1 MSKTSLRFLLAF
13 APALS
18 GADVSLTHD
27 SASSGGY
34 ISAYTIA
41 AGVPYADSVLNE
53 CSKAQGRQNEPSA
66 AINPSNVNV
75 ILGSS
80 NDYCGVY
87 AGSPELAQIRTAS
100 AGDPVITWDSHG
112 PQHFNHLLQVTG
124 AEGLSSRWT
133 QSFSA
138 SGYHLRFSTPNR

>member
-27 SASSGGY
+27 SASSDGY
-34 ISAYTIA
+34 ICAYNIA

-87 AGSPELAQIRTAS
+87 AGSPELGPLFRPDRYGWGTTAPKTAVPPSPVPWSQAS
-100 AGDPVITWDSHG
+100 AGDPVIT
-112 PQHFNHLLQVTG
+112 
-124 AEGLSSRWT
+124 
-133 QSFSA
+133 
-138 SGYHLRFSTPNR
+138 

>member
-34 ISAYTIA
+34 ICAYNIA

-53 CSKAQGRQNEPSA
+53 CSKAQRRQNEPSA

-87 AGSPELAQIRTAS
+87 AGSPEL
-100 AGDPVITWDSHG
+100 G
-112 PQHFNHLLQVTG
+112 PFVPSGPIWLGYYRSENGG
-124 AEGLSSRWT
+124 ATFTSSLVP
-133 QSFSA
+133 
-138 SGYHLRFSTPNR
+138 G